1 MGRQY
6 DGSGMSA
13 PDKFFLAGLSVILL
27 VILVGIVLSYLGG

>member
-1 MGRQY
+1 
-6 DGSGMSA
+6 MST